1 VSARSRS
8 NAFRKYNFAVF
19 SALLP
24 RRARRFAAGPFS
36 GGERR
41 TVRRQR
47 TDALSANL
55 GRRSRTFRA
64 GCAEGDDAGLPF
76 LLVTFLWASKEK

>member
-1 VSARSRS
+1 VDGGRQSPQGRAHDVRAFAVSA
-8 NAFRKYNFAVF
+8 
-19 SALLP
+19 
-24 RRARRFAAGPFS
+24 G
-36 GGERR
+36 
-41 TVRRQR
+41 
-47 TDALSANL
+47 ALSANL